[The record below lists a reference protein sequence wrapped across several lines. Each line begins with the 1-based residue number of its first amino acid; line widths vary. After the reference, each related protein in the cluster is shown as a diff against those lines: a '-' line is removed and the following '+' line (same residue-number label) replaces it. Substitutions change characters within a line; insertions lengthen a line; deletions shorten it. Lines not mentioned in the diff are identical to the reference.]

1 MQALESL
8 NPTLVLAMALTLVA
22 VAMLVLGVSMVRRL
36 RGQGRSRQVVD
47 QALATR
53 SGRSKAAEPE
63 ESGRLAAAA
72 RAADSFG
79 KRLTEGRPKP

>member
-36 RGQGRSRQVVD
+36 RGQ
-47 QALATR
+47 
-53 SGRSKAAEPE
+53 
-63 ESGRLAAAA
+63 AAAA
-72 RAADSFG
+72 RSSTRRWPLAADGPRRPSLRSRAAWPP
-79 KRLTEGRPKP
+79 RLARRIPSASA

>member
-63 ESGRLAAAA
+63 SRAAWPPRLARRIPSASA
-72 RAADSFG
+72 
-79 KRLTEGRPKP
+79 